1 MQLKNRTN
9 QIPISSIKMNVFR
22 QQFNSVLFFLAL
34 TFMASCGPKG
44 FEIELDKKFNQSK
57 VFTEGDMLTVSTGK
71 ITRVW
76 RLTPNGLI
84 TSSITKDQ
92 TSFETVETQ
101 NQSDWNLTGILPAEA
116 QGNLIGLSAIEA
128 NDEGFTTDYLEVT
141 AEFEYAQQGLGLKYV
156 VWAYPNAT
164 GIRTQISIKKL
175 SNYQNS
181 KDSISQSRAEYLP
194 LKTNDLQTTAIGYY
208 NDTQH
213 RNTQQDEILKEEI
226 SEGSGIYDWASVIDL
241 KSGNNGLMLI
251 QESHKCVNQPGVN
264 SGAFLVDEK
273 GISASG
279 LAISSDNLTS
289 EYRPLWAYW
298 LVSYEGGDIE
308 RQLALKQFDIAR
320 YPIDPKRD
328 IYIMANNWGSGG
340 KKDESLYASREENIL
355 AEIQSQHDLGIDLQQ
370 VDDGWQG
377 LQYQKWDYV
386 SKVTSKEFGAYD
398 VYPEGWKNIK
408 AAAEENNLRLGL
420 WAAWGI
426 PGEDLLK
433 HYKSGGFTS
442 YKLDFARLNTYEKF
456 HDFVNKVRNFILST
470 NHKVRVNWDVTENAP
485 RIGYY
490 FGREYGNIYLENR
503 KPMSPVNVVYHPYLV
518 LRDAWQVSKYTN
530 LNKFQ
535 VSIQNIDRVN
545 KEVSDA
551 YLHNHPY
558 SVAIALM
565 GSPIFFQETHY
576 YTDEAREQI
585 KPVLATYKEHRDEM
599 YKGYVFPIG
608 EKPNNASW
616 VGFQNYNPETNFGY
630 LTLFREINNK
640 EERKR
645 VKLNFLSSKKIQL
658 TNLMT
663 KETEQK
669 SVNENGMMEFSMD
682 KAADFRFYKYS
693 IQ

>member
-1 MQLKNRTN
+1 MHLKNRTN
-9 QIPISSIKMNVFR
+9 WGPNFLLNMSLFSQWHIKAATFL
-22 QQFNSVLFFLAL
+22 VLI
-34 TFMASCGPKG
+34 FMASCGPKG
-44 FEIELDKKFNQSK
+44 FEIQIGKKLNEARA
-57 VFTEGDMLTVSTGK
+57 FTEGDELTITTGK

-76 RLTPNGLI
+76 KLTPNGLI
-84 TSSITKDQ
+84 TSSISNDQ
-92 TSFETVETQ
+92 TSYETVLTQ

-116 QGNLIGLSAIEA
+116 QGKLIGLSAKKA
-128 NDEGFTTDYLEVT
+128 NDEGFTSDYLEVT

-164 GIRTQISIKKL
+164 GLRTQILIKKL
-175 SNYQNS
+175 TNYQNPL
-181 KDSISQSRAEYLP
+181 DSISQSRAEYLP
-194 LKTNDLQTTAIGYY
+194 LKTDDLETTTIGYY

-213 RNTQQDEILKEEI
+213 RNTLAQEILKESS
-226 SEGSGIYDWASVIDL
+226 SEGNGSYDWPSVIDL
-241 KSGNNGLMLI
+241 KSGNNGLILI
-251 QESHKCVNQPGVN
+251 QESHKCVNQSGVN
-264 SGAFLVDEK
+264 SGAFLVDQN
-273 GISASG
+273 GVSASG
-279 LAISSDNLTS
+279 LAISADDLTS
-289 EYRPLWAYW
+289 DYRPLWAYW
-298 LVSYEGGDIE
+298 LVGYEGDDVE
-308 RQLALKQFDIAR
+308 RQLALKQFDRVR

-355 AEIQSQHDLGIDLQQ
+355 MEIQSQQDLGIDLQQ

-377 LQYQKWDYV
+377 LQYKNWNHV
-386 SKVTSKEFGAYD
+386 SKATSKEFGEYD

-408 AAAEENNLRLGL
+408 SSAEENNLRLGL

-426 PGEDLLK
+426 PGDDLLK

-456 HDFVNKVRNFILST
+456 HEFVNKIRTFILST
-470 NHKVRVNWDVTENAP
+470 NHKVRVNWDVTENPP

-503 KPMSPVNVVYHPYLV
+503 KPMNPVNVVYHPYLV
-518 LRDAWQVSKYTN
+518 LRDAWQVAKYTN

-558 SVAIALM
+558 TVAIALM

-576 YTDEAREQI
+576 YSDEAREQI
-585 KPVLATYKEHRDEM
+585 RPVLATYKQHRDEM

-608 EKPNNASW
+608 EKPNNANWS
-616 VGFQNYNPETNFGY
+616 GFQNYNPETNFGY
-630 LTLFREINNK
+630 LTLFREINN
-640 EERKR
+640 EEETKSI
-645 VKLNFLSSKKIQL
+645 KLNFLSGKTLRL

-663 KETEQK
+663 QETEQK
-669 SVNENGMMEFSMD
+669 SVDENGTVEFAID
-682 KAADFRFYKYS
+682 QAADFRFYKYS

>member
-1 MQLKNRTN
+1 MYL
-9 QIPISSIKMNVFR
+9 SSH
-22 QQFNSVLFFLAL
+22 QFNIVVFLLVL
-34 TFMASCGPKG
+34 TFIASCGPKG
-44 FEIELDKKFNQSK
+44 FEIQLGEKFNQSSA
-57 VFTEGDMLTVSTGK
+57 FTEGDKLTVSTGK

-92 TSFETVETQ
+92 TSYETVLTQ

-116 QGNLIGLSAIEA
+116 QGKLIGLSAMKA
-128 NDEGFTTDYLEVT
+128 NDEGFTLDYLEVT
-141 AEFEYAQQGLGLKYV
+141 AEFEYEQQGLGLKYV
-156 VWAYPNAT
+156 VWAYPNT
-164 GIRTQISIKKL
+164 KGLRTQIWIKKL
-175 SNYQNS
+175 TNYQNS
-181 KDSISQSRAEYLP
+181 LDSISQARAEYLP
-194 LKTNDLQTTAIGYY
+194 LRTDDLKTTAIGYY

-213 RNTQQDEILKEEI
+213 RNTQESEILKETI
-226 SEGSGIYDWASVIDL
+226 SEGNGNYDWASVIDL
-241 KSGNNGLMLI
+241 KSSSNGLMLI
-251 QESHKCVNQPGVN
+251 QESHKCVNQSGVS
-264 SGAFLVDEK
+264 SGAFLVDKK
-273 GISASG
+273 GVSASG
-279 LAISSDNLTS
+279 LAISAVDLTS
-289 EYRPLWAYW
+289 DYRPLWAYW
-298 LVSYEGGDIE
+298 LVGYEGGDLE
-308 RQLALKQFDIAR
+308 RQLALKQFDRAR

-377 LQYQKWDYV
+377 LQYKNWNYV
-386 SKVTSKEFGAYD
+386 SKATSKEFGAYD

-408 AAAEENNLRLGL
+408 ASAEENNLRLGL

-456 HDFVNKVRNFILST
+456 HGFVNKVRGFILDT
-470 NHKVRVNWDVTENAP
+470 NHKVRVNWDVTENSP

-503 KPMSPVNVVYHPYLV
+503 KPMSPVNVLYHPYLV

-545 KEVSDA
+545 KAVSDA

-576 YTDEAREQI
+576 YTDEAKGQI
-585 KPVLATYKEHRDEM
+585 KPVLATYKQHREEM
-599 YKGYVFPIG
+599 YQGYVFPIG
-608 EKPNNASW
+608 DKPNNANW
-616 VGFQNYNPETNFGY
+616 AGFQNYNPDTNTGY
-630 LTLFREINNK
+630 LTIFREINN
-640 EERKR
+640 EEESKNI
-645 VKLNFLSSKKIQL
+645 KLNFLSGKTLLL

-669 SVNENGMMEFSMD
+669 LVDQNGMIEFSID
-682 KAADFRFYKYS
+682 QAADFRFYKYE

>member
-1 MQLKNRTN
+1 MSLFN
-9 QIPISSIKMNVFR
+9 QPIYRI
-22 QQFNSVLFFLAL
+22 LIFLVL
-34 TFMASCGPKG
+34 TFSLSCGQKG
-44 FEIELDKKFNQSK
+44 FEKRIDKSFKEAK
-57 VFTEGDMLTVSTGK
+57 AFTEGDLLTISTGK
-71 ITRVW
+71 ISRSW
-76 RLTPNGLI
+76 MLTPNGLI
-84 TSSITKDQ
+84 TRAISNDQ
-92 TSFETVETQ
+92 TSFETLETQ
-101 NQSDWNLTGILPAEA
+101 NKSDWNLPGILPAKA
-116 QGNLIGLSAIEA
+116 QGKLVELTTNTAY
-128 NDEGFTTDYLEVT
+128 DQGFTSDYLEVT
-141 AEFEYAQQGLGLKYV
+141 AEFEYALEGLGLKYV
-156 VWAYPNAT
+156 VWAFPNAT
-164 GIRTQISIKKL
+164 GLRTQILIKKL
-175 SNYQNS
+175 PNYHFPT
-181 KDSISQSRAEYLP
+181 DSTGQARAEYLP
-194 LKTNDLQTTAIGYY
+194 LKTNDLLTTSIGYY

-213 RNTQQDEILKEEI
+213 RNTRHDEILKEVI

-241 KSGNNGLMLI
+241 KSGINGLMLI
-251 QESHKCVNQPGVN
+251 QESHKCANQPGVN
-264 SGAFLVDEK
+264 SGVFSVDK
-273 GISASG
+273 GGVSASG
-279 LAISSDNLTS
+279 LAISKNDLTS
-289 EYRPLWAYW
+289 DYHPLWAYW
-298 LVSYEGGDIE
+298 LVSYQGGDEE
-308 RQLALKQFDIAR
+308 RQLALKQFDRVR
-320 YPIDPKRD
+320 YPIDPNRD

-355 AEIQSQHDLGIDLQQ
+355 AEIQSQKGLGIDLQQ

-377 LQYQKWDYV
+377 LQYKNWDYV
-386 SKVTSKEFGAYD
+386 SKATSKEYGEYD

-408 AAAEENNLRLGL
+408 ASAEENNLRLGL

-426 PGEDLLK
+426 PREDLLK

-442 YKLDFARLNTYEKF
+442 YKLDFARLNTYKKF
-456 HDFVNKVRNFILST
+456 HEFVNKVRSFILST

-576 YTDEAREQI
+576 YSDEARDQI
-585 KPVLATYKEHRDEM
+585 KPVLATYKQHRDEM

-608 EKPNNASW
+608 EKPNNANW
-616 VGFQNYNPETNFGY
+616 AGFQNYNPETNFGY
-630 LTLFREINNK
+630 FTLFREINNK
-640 EERKR
+640 EGTKKI
-645 VKLNFLSSKKIQL
+645 KLSFLSGKTLLL

-663 KETEQK
+663 KETAQK
-669 SVNENGMMEFSMD
+669 SVDQNGMIEFSID
-682 KAADFRFYKYS
+682 QPANFRFYKYS